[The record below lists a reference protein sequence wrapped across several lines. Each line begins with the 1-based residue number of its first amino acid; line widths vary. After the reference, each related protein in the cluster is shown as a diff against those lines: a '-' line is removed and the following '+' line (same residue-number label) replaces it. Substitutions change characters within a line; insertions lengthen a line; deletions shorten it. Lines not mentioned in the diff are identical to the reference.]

1 MTTEPFSV
9 VNVVDDEPRIRNSLA
24 LLLRSVG
31 LASEVF
37 PDAGAFLAGYDPSR
51 AGCLVV
57 DVRMPGMSG
66 LELQE
71 ALKQR
76 AIDLPVV
83 VITGHGDVAMAVR
96 AMKAGAADFIEK
108 PFNDQVF
115 IDAVQRALA
124 LRRSRAPVLADRAE
138 IERRIRSLS
147 PREREVMQLVVEGR
161 PNKVVATRLGLST
174 RTVEVHRAKVM
185 DKMQARS
192 LAELVR
198 MAIACDLI
206 EA

>member
-1 MTTEPFSV
+1 MTETFIY
-9 VNVVDDEPRIRNSLA
+9 VVDDEPAIRDSLA
-24 LLLRSVG
+24 MLLRSVG
-31 LASEVF
+31 LAAKTF
-37 PDAGAFLAGYDPSR
+37 PSAAAFLAESDG
-51 AGCLVV
+51 ATGGCLLA

-71 ALKQR
+71 ALR
-76 AIDLPVV
+76 AKGSTLPII
-83 VITGHGDVAMAVR
+83 VITGHGDIGMAVR

-108 PFNDQVF
+108 PFNDQVLL
-115 IDAVQRALA
+115 DAVHRALQ
-124 LRRSRAPVLADRAE
+124 SRTSNAPQATQRAE
-138 IERRIRSLS
+138 IKARIETLT
-147 PREREVMQLVVEGR
+147 PREREVLLLVAEGR

-185 DKMQARS
+185 EKMQARS

-206 EA
+206 RS

>member
-1 MTTEPFSV
+1 MVEPFIY
-9 VNVVDDEPRIRNSLA
+9 VVDDEPAIRDSLA
-24 LLLRSVG
+24 MLLRSVG
-31 LASEVF
+31 LAAKTFAS
-37 PDAGAFLAGYDPSR
+37 AAAFLEQSDHAAG
-51 AGCLVV
+51 GCLIA

-71 ALKQR
+71 ALR
-76 AIDLPVV
+76 AKGSTLPII
-83 VITGHGDVAMAVR
+83 VITGHGDIGMAVR

-108 PFNDQVF
+108 PFNDQVLL
-115 IDAVQRALA
+115 DAVHRALQSHQGDTPHA
-124 LRRSRAPVLADRAE
+124 TQRAE
-138 IERRIRSLS
+138 IEACIETLT
-147 PREREVMQLVVEGR
+147 PREREVLLLVAEGR

-185 DKMQARS
+185 EKMQARS

-206 EA
+206 RS